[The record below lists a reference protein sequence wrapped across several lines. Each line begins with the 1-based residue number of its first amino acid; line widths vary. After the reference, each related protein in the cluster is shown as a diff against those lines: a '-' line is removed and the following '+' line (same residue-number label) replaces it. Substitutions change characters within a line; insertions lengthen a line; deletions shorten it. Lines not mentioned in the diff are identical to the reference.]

1 MPAEIRHGAGPSSPD
16 SSVRHD
22 THVSRL
28 TFNVEVQPAADAKR
42 SERRLDR
49 SPSFL
54 NWMRS
59 VWSVFATP
67 PIW

>member
-1 MPAEIRHGAGPSSPD
+1 
-16 SSVRHD
+16 VRHD

-28 TFNVEVQPAADAKR
+28 TFNVEVQPVADAKR

-54 NWMRS
+54 NWMRR